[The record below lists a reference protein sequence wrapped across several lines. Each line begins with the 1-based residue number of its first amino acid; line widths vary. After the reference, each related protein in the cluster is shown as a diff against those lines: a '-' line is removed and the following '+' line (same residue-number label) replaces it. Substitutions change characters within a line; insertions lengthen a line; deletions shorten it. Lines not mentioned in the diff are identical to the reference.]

1 MNAPV
6 IVMPLFSRTL
16 PAAVGWNAI
25 NTSQLPWP
33 ADIPPPQVE
42 PVLMKGSSTRMF
54 MIGIANVDD
63 LLVSVTVCDSL
74 VRVTICSPKE
84 SFLGLTPSLG
94 RCLAKAGP
102 ADAVI
107 KSNSENTKPANDR
120 TSEFKRI

>member
-1 MNAPV
+1 MNAPL
-6 IVMPLFSRTL
+6 IVRPLFSRTL
-16 PAAVGWNAI
+16 PAAVGLNAI
-25 NTSQLPWP
+25 CSSQLPP

-63 LLVSVTVCDSL
+63 LLVSVTVCDAL
-74 VRVTICSPKE
+74 VRVTICSPKA